1 MHKLISLETAKKMQL
16 GELAN
21 LSAEELSSLQ
31 VQANEHLTQSKRQ
44 KDWIDN
50 AVSLKYQEQSCHVRN
65 INDKVTG
72 TIHFD
77 DGEFKI
83 TSNISK
89 KIEWNQAKLKEAVSE
104 IKEFGDNPYEYVD
117 ISYKVPESKYNSW
130 PEHIKKFF
138 RPARL
143 LKTSKESFKIESTAK
158 EVSYE

>member
-1 MHKLISLETAKKMQL
+1 MHSVISLESAKQMQI
-16 GELAN
+16 GQLAD
-21 LSAEELSSLQ
+21 LSVEQLFFLQ
-31 VQANEHLTQSKRQ
+31 FQVNEHLSKSKLQ
-44 KDWIDN
+44 KDWIDK
-50 AVSLKYQEQSCHVRN
+50 AISLKYQEQSCHVRN

-72 TIHFD
+72 TIHFN

-89 KIEWNQAKLKEAVSE
+89 KIEWNQEKLKEVVCA